1 MVVKDNGKACAPSET
16 ESDEVYVWNRMH
28 EIATK
33 AWRSDPVYSTYYHP
47 TGFVMAAYSD
57 VGAPHVENYVQTCKY
72 PVRRPETPDD
82 FRGTTPDEV
91 LTGEFLNWKGSILP
105 DKAGWAFARD
115 ALEYGRK
122 EAARLGTRQRV
133 AMPLLSAT
141 LKYHIRFSSLSASA
155 LLLRT
160 PSYRQV
166 TTMSANKYRPPHAR
180 QAEASASAAA
190 AATATP
196 KVLERLGA
204 RPSVPTPSV
213 PRHEASPSPSQNG
226 MDTHDNIAVLRKYF
240 ATFNGFSAEPM
251 LRQRTVKGGNVQQ
264 IFVAELEVPNDFGA
278 PIVMTAEGSSKKAAK
293 ANLLA
298 VVRQDLDSRG
308 WLADRIASTAQPR
321 AARGKGSRAANNRT
335 PQPRSRAENAQWD
348 HGGVRSIK
356 AEPQTPVVQ
365 QAVPSAWDDEVPVK
379 METPTPPVGGR
390 NHSAAAGSWDHTRI
404 TPIPRQ
410 LPSPR
415 CTTVPRGADIS
426 AWDEDGALPN
436 TPTKI
441 KSEPATPRIKSEPV
455 SPYQPNPYAQQPDAY
470 PQQWTPPGAFTPQQT
485 PSYSGSH
492 NSSWFADTT
501 GLSSPQPYANQQYNG
516 NGASYPPQQNPLA
529 RQMGFQPTGYQP
541 HGSNGRSSVQ
551 IIPPPNIRLPT
562 TIDDVERKFVEFYCK
577 THGLS
582 APSVHTGHVTAFRAP
597 KAPPARKGRY
607 RASRQAAPA
616 QSRCEGWDAEMVL
629 APHTFEAQEIQEL
642 RVVAHDRGK
651 KLAEKKA
658 WQYMCNHLLSI
669 VNERF
674 VEIFRVAL
682 VPIKQRIKE
691 MLDEPIKINLTEST
705 IVRLDAM
712 LSQLRDA
719 DAFHFNEPKAEVLDT
734 LGLSAHRLDAPL
746 LMPKV
751 EESEL
756 VHPEDIKIPREL
768 EQNQLPIFTRYR
780 EIIAAIDN
788 NPVTVLSAETGAGKT
803 TQLPQFLL
811 AHIKQRRAAAAS
823 EGRPQEPPAN
833 IVITQ
838 PRRIAAISVAQRVAS
853 ERKETLGTSI
863 GYQVRFDDK
872 RATGPVE
879 NGHAVFCT
887 SGILLKRLQAD
898 PSLRGVT
905 HIILDEVHERDLNT
919 DLLLI
924 IVRQLIQQNSAVRVV
939 LMSAT
944 AETELFQDYFRGFGT
959 VGPRRLPPIIQ
970 VAGRMFPVQQFFLE
984 DVERLLHDPRALPVP
999 FRPARESVHWVQNET
1014 GRMEPP
1020 RGEDPV
1026 PYDYLEALIAH
1037 ICATRDSGAVLCF
1050 LPGLQEIETLMSRLK
1065 DDDRYGMGFNDDRR
1079 FRVYPLHSS
1088 VPIAAQQ
1095 FVFDVPPKGVRKIIL
1110 STNIA
1115 ETSVTINDIVY
1126 VIDSGKMRM
1135 NSYDADRRISSLNSV
1150 WASLSNL
1157 RQRSGRAG
1165 RCQPGMYFSLLSH
1178 QRKQTIGYSMP
1189 PELLRVDL
1197 QSTVLKVKSLRL
1209 SKHVND
1215 VFSAA
1220 PQPPSPGNVIN
1231 AVNELYALGALDAQ
1245 ENMTSLGEVLSTM
1258 PVDPWIGKMVLEAA
1272 TLGCL
1277 DPILTI
1283 AGGMEIGRG
1292 VYAIH
1297 PEQREQGRA
1306 HILSQFAVDTDSDHL
1321 TLLNAFRAWTASSA
1335 GRRTGHE
1342 ARNFARANY
1351 LHHNSLSNVERS
1363 RQQLL
1368 RILED
1373 CGLVSRR
1380 KAFGSGRLTPTEE
1393 PMGGADL
1400 NAYAHNNAMI
1410 RAILCG
1416 ALYPNVAEITAKD
1429 EYGSRTDYKLRL
1441 TSSTVNSW
1449 KGVVGS
1455 AAGANA
1461 AAAAAS
1467 GRATPGGQS
1476 SMSDLADY
1484 DYIPEDDSAA
1494 PDTLPITTAIAAPP
1508 LPPRLLSFQEKQR
1521 VDGGLYLRNTTRA
1534 DAASLF
1540 LFADGA
1546 DVVANWRDGR
1556 PELVIDGWIRVGI
1569 PSAKHARVL
1578 LELREALG
1586 MYIKWAVWSRQQKVK
1601 TENHKEWDR
1610 LGKMLVREIAAIV
1623 EDGEED
1629 AVVY

>member
-1 MVVKDNGKACAPSET
+1 
-16 ESDEVYVWNRMH
+16 
-28 EIATK
+28 
-33 AWRSDPVYSTYYHP
+33 
-47 TGFVMAAYSD
+47 
-57 VGAPHVENYVQTCKY
+57 
-72 PVRRPETPDD
+72 
-82 FRGTTPDEV
+82 
-91 LTGEFLNWKGSILP
+91 
-105 DKAGWAFARD
+105 
-115 ALEYGRK
+115 
-122 EAARLGTRQRV
+122 
-133 AMPLLSAT
+133 
-141 LKYHIRFSSLSASA
+141 
-155 LLLRT
+155 
-160 PSYRQV
+160 
-166 TTMSANKYRPPHAR
+166 MSANKYRPPHAR
-180 QAEASASAAA
+180 QAAAA
-190 AATATP
+190 ASSAATATAP
-196 KVLERLGA
+196 APSVTERLGA
-204 RPSVPTPSV
+204 RPSFATPPL
-213 PRHEASPSPSQNG
+213 PRHEVSPSPSQNG
-226 MDTHDNIAVLRKYF
+226 FDAHDNISVLRKYF
-240 ATFNGFSAEPM
+240 ATFNGFSTEPL

-278 PIVMTAEGSSKKAAK
+278 PIIMTAEGSSKKAAK
-293 ANLLA
+293 NNLLNI
-298 VVRQDLDSRG
+298 VRQDLDSRG
-308 WLADRIASTAQPR
+308 WLADRIASTQRPR
-321 AARGKGSRAANNRT
+321 AARGKGSRAANNT
-335 PQPRSRAENAQWD
+335 PQPRPRAENAQWD
-348 HGGVRSIK
+348 QGGVRPIK
-356 AEPQTPVVQ
+356 AEPQTPIAQ

-379 METPTPPVGGR
+379 MEIPTPQRGGR
-390 NHSAAAGSWDHTRI
+390 NQPAAEKSWDHTRI

-410 LPSPR
+410 QPSPR
-415 CTTVPRGADIS
+415 SITVPRGADIS
-426 AWDEDGALPN
+426 AWDEDGTLPD

-441 KSEPATPRIKSEPV
+441 KTEPKTPRIKSEPV
-455 SPYQPNPYAQQPDAY
+455 SPYQPNPYAAQPDAY
-470 PQQWTPPGAFTPQQT
+470 SQQWTPPGAHTAQQT
-485 PSYSGSH
+485 PSHSGSH

-501 GLSSPQPYANQQYNG
+501 GLSSPQPYASQQYNG
-516 NGASYPPQQNPLA
+516 NGAYYPPQQNPLGG
-529 RQMGFQPTGYQP
+529 QMGFQPSGYQP
-541 HGSNGRSSVQ
+541 HGSNGRSFVQ
-551 IIPPPNIRLPT
+551 IIPPPNVRLPT

-582 APSVHTGHVTAFRAP
+582 APSVHISHVTAFKAP
-597 KAPPARKGRY
+597 KVPTRKGRY
-607 RASRQAAPA
+607 GNARAPRQAAPA
-616 QSRCEGWDAEMVL
+616 QSRSEGWDAEMVL
-629 APHTFEAQEIQEL
+629 PSHTFEAQEIQDL

-651 KLAEKKA
+651 KVAEKKA

-691 MLDEPIKINLTEST
+691 MLDEPIKINLTESA

-719 DAFHFNEPKAEVLDT
+719 DAFHFSEPKAEVLDT

-756 VHPEDIKIPREL
+756 VRPEDVKIPREL

-853 ERKETLGTSI
+853 ERKEVVGTSI

-872 RATGPVE
+872 RPTGPVE

-887 SGILLKRLQAD
+887 SGILLKRLQGD
-898 PSLRGVT
+898 PYLRGVT

-924 IVRQLIQQNSAVRVV
+924 IVRQLIQQNSNVRVV

-970 VAGRMFPVQQFFLE
+970 VAGRMFPVQQYFLE
-984 DVERLLHDPRALPVP
+984 DVDRLLHDSRALPAP

-1026 PYDYLEALIAH
+1026 PYDYLEALIVH

-1050 LPGLQEIETLMSRLK
+1050 LPGLQEIDTLMSRLK
-1065 DDDRYGMGFNDDRR
+1065 DDDRFGMGFNDERR

-1095 FVFDVPPKGVRKIIL
+1095 FVFDVPPAGVRKIIL

-1209 SKHVND
+1209 SKHVSD

-1231 AVNELYALGALDAQ
+1231 AVNELYALGALDEQ

-1297 PEQREQGRA
+1297 PEQREEGRA
-1306 HILSQFAVDTDSDHL
+1306 HILSQFAAGTDSDHL
-1321 TLLNAFRAWTASSA
+1321 TLLNAFRAWSGSSA
-1335 GRRTGHE
+1335 GRRPGHE

-1351 LHHNSLSNVERS
+1351 LHHNSLANVERS

-1400 NAYAHNNAMI
+1400 NAYAYNSAMI

-1494 PDTLPITTAIAAPP
+1494 PDVVPITAAITAPP

-1546 DVVANWRDGR
+1546 GVMTNWRDGR

-1569 PSAKHARVL
+1569 PSAMHARVL
-1578 LELREALG
+1578 LELRLALG

-1610 LGKMLVREIAAIV
+1610 LGKMLVREIVAIV

>member
-1 MVVKDNGKACAPSET
+1 M
-16 ESDEVYVWNRMH
+16 
-28 EIATK
+28 
-33 AWRSDPVYSTYYHP
+33 
-47 TGFVMAAYSD
+47 
-57 VGAPHVENYVQTCKY
+57 
-72 PVRRPETPDD
+72 
-82 FRGTTPDEV
+82 
-91 LTGEFLNWKGSILP
+91 
-105 DKAGWAFARD
+105 
-115 ALEYGRK
+115 
-122 EAARLGTRQRV
+122 
-133 AMPLLSAT
+133 SAT
-141 LKYHIRFSSLSASA
+141 NR
-155 LLLRT
+155 
-160 PSYRQV
+160 
-166 TTMSANKYRPPHAR
+166 YRPPHAR
-180 QAEASASAAA
+180 QNNAAA
-190 AATATP
+190 AAAASP
-196 KVLERLGA
+196 SPSIMERLGA
-204 RPSVPTPSV
+204 RPAASPAPSTSSQ
-213 PRHEASPSPSQNG
+213 EAFPSPSQPRNDSQ
-226 MDTHDNIAVLRKYF
+226 DTTKLLRAYF
-240 ATFNGFSAEPM
+240 ATFEGFSHEP
-251 LRQRTVKGGNVQQ
+251 LLHHKPVKGSGSVQQ
-264 IFVAELEVPNDFGA
+264 LFVAELEVPNDFGP
-278 PIVMTAEGSSKKAAK
+278 PITMTAEASSKKTARAT
-293 ANLLA
+293 LLA
-298 VVRQDLDSRG
+298 VVRNDLESRG
-308 WLADRIASTAQPR
+308 WLAERLASSRRQGG
-321 AARGKGSRAANNRT
+321 RGKGSRAAGNST
-335 PQPRSRAENAQWD
+335 PKPRQRAEWD
-348 HGGVRSIK
+348 HGGIRSVKAEPQTPVTQWDQGGIRSIK
-356 AEPQTPVVQ
+356 AEPQTPVAQ
-365 QAVPSAWDDEVPVK
+365 WDQGGLRSIKAERQTPIKQEPPSAWDDEVAPAIA
-379 METPTPPVGGR
+379 TPTPQSTR
-390 NHSAAAGSWDHTRI
+390 NQPAMKKSWDQTRI
-404 TPIPRQ
+404 TPISRPP
-410 LPSPR
+410 PSPR
-415 CTTVPRGADIS
+415 TTTVPRGDDVS
-426 AWDEDGALPN
+426 AWDDEDGALPESPIRGGSTVPS
-436 TPTKI
+436 TPY
-441 KSEPATPRIKSEPV
+441 TPQSGTF
-455 SPYQPNPYAQQPDAY
+455 QH
-470 PQQWTPPGAFTPQQT
+470 QWTPQSAYTPQQS

-501 GLSSPQPYANQQYNG
+501 GLPSPQPYTGQSYNS
-516 NGASYPPQQNPLA
+516 NGAYYPPQQNASGRP
-529 RQMGFQPTGYQP
+529 MNVPPSGYQSHNIHIRP
-541 HGSNGRSSVQ
+541 NAAF
-551 IIPPPNIRLPT
+551 IPPPNVRLPT

-577 THGLS
+577 KHGLNT
-582 APSVHTGHVTAFRAP
+582 PSVKIYHVAAAKAV
-597 KAPPARKGRY
+597 KAPPMRKSRYGAPQGR
-607 RASRQAAPA
+607 RPAPII
-616 QSRCEGWDAEMVL
+616 QSRPEGWNAEMVL
-629 APHTFEAQEIQEL
+629 PPHTFEGQDIHEL
-642 RVVAHDRGK
+642 SVVAHDRSK
-651 KLAEKKA
+651 KMAEKNV
-658 WQYMCNHLLSI
+658 WQYMCGHLLAI

-691 MLDEPIKINLTEST
+691 MLEEPIKINLTESA
-705 IVRLDAM
+705 IVRLDTM

-719 DAFHFNEPKAEVLDT
+719 DAFHFNEPTAVVHDT
-734 LGLSAHRLDAPL
+734 LGLSAHRLDEPL
-746 LMPKV
+746 LRPKV
-751 EESEL
+751 EPDTL
-756 VHPEDIKIPREL
+756 VRPEDVQIPREL
-768 EQNQLPIFTRYR
+768 EQNTLPIFSRYC

-788 NPVTVLSAETGAGKT
+788 NSVTVLSAETGAGKT
-803 TQLPQFLL
+803 TQLPQFIL
-811 AHIKQRRAAAAS
+811 AHIKQGRAAAAS

-853 ERKETLGTSI
+853 ERKEVVGTSI
-863 GYQVRFDDK
+863 GYQVRFDD
-872 RATGPVE
+872 RRPTGPAE

-887 SGILLKRLQAD
+887 SGILLKRLQGD
-898 PSLRGVT
+898 PYLKGVT

-924 IVRQLIQQNSAVRVV
+924 IVRQLIQQNSDIRVV

-959 VGPRRLPPIIQ
+959 IGPRRLPPIIQ
-970 VAGRMFPVQQFFLE
+970 VAGRMFPVQQYFLE
-984 DVERLLHDPRALPVP
+984 DVDRLLQDPRALPAP
-999 FRPARESVHWVQNET
+999 FRPAKESLHWVQNET

-1026 PYDYLEALIAH
+1026 PYDYLEALIVH
-1037 ICATRDSGAVLCF
+1037 ICTTRDSGAVLCF
-1050 LPGLQEIETLMSRLK
+1050 LPGLQEIETLMQRLK
-1065 DDDRYGMGFNDDRR
+1065 DDDRFGLGFNDERR

-1095 FVFDVPPKGVRKIIL
+1095 FVFNVPPAGVRKIIL

-1126 VIDSGKMRM
+1126 VIDCGKMRM

-1165 RCQPGMYFSLLSH
+1165 RCQPGVYFSLLSH
-1178 QRKQTIGYSMP
+1178 QRKQTIAYSMP

-1209 SKHVND
+1209 SKYVSN

-1220 PQPPSPGNVIN
+1220 PQPPSPGNVVN
-1231 AVNELYALGALDAQ
+1231 AVNELYALGALDED
-1245 ENMTSLGEVLSTM
+1245 ENMTSLGEVLATM

-1297 PEQREQGRA
+1297 PDQRDQGRA
-1306 HILSQFAVDTDSDHL
+1306 HILSQFAAGTDSDHL
-1321 TLLNAFRAWTASSA
+1321 TLLNAFRAWSTSS
-1335 GRRTGHE
+1335 GSRRAVHE

-1351 LHHNSLSNVERS
+1351 LHHNSLANVERS
-1363 RQQLL
+1363 RRQLL
-1368 RILED
+1368 GILED
-1373 CGLVSRR
+1373 CGLVSRK

-1400 NAYAHNNAMI
+1400 NTHAHNHAMI

-1461 AAAAAS
+1461 NAAAAAAAAG
-1467 GRATPGGQS
+1467 GRATPS

-1494 PDTLPITTAIAAPP
+1494 PDVVPITAAITAPP

-1546 DVVANWRDGR
+1546 GVVTTWRDGH
-1556 PELVIDGWIRVGI
+1556 PELVIDGWIRVAI

-1578 LELREALG
+1578 LELREALSL
-1586 MYIKWAVWSRQQKVK
+1586 YIKWAVWSRQQKVK
-1601 TENHKEWDR
+1601 LEHHMEWER
-1610 LGKMLVREIAAIV
+1610 LGKMLVREIVAIV
-1623 EDGEED
+1623 EDGEEAA
-1629 AVVY
+1629 AVY